1 VLHEAA
7 HFLIG
12 YLLGVPVAGYSLLI
26 GSEHTEFAEA
36 KLQKR
41 IIEKMLDDTEID
53 QLAVMAVAGMAA
65 EGQMFEE
72 VLGQTA
78 DLQDLQRIL
87 LRSQNRLS
95 PSQQQNITRWAV
107 YSAGQLLRKYKAE
120 HVALQAALDRGASV
134 AECVKAIEGASSA

>member
-1 VLHEAA
+1 MLHEAA

-12 YLLGVPVAGYSLLI
+12 YLLGVPVAGYSILI

-41 IIEKMLDDTEID
+41 IIEKLLTDEEID
-53 QLAVMAVAGMAA
+53 QLAVVAVAGMAA
-65 EGQMFEE
+65 EGQKFEE

-87 LRSQNRLS
+87 LRSQSKLS
-95 PSQQQNITRWAV
+95 AGQQQNITRWAV
-107 YSAGQLLRKYKAE
+107 YTAGQMLRKYKAE
-120 HVALQAALDRGASV
+120 HEALQAALDRGASIS
-134 AECVKAIEGASSA
+134 ECIEAIENASSA